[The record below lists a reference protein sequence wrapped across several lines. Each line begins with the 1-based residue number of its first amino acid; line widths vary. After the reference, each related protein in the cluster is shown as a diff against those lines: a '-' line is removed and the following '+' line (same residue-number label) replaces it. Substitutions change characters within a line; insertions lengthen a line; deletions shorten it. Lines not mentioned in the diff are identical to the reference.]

1 MTGQGGSRG
10 HCLQHG
16 RGGGQGEV
24 SGRGLP
30 DGRGRL
36 HLDVFSSRLAMQ
48 PPYACACRTA
58 QHARA

>member
-16 RGGGQGEV
+16 RGGQGGV

-30 DGRGRL
+30 NGRWPL
-36 HLDVFSSRLAMQ
+36 HLDVFASRSAMQ
-48 PPYACACRTA
+48 PPSACVRRTA
-58 QHARA
+58 HQARA